1 MPKTDGP
8 EPDWTIPVR
17 LTPDEWNDICESL
30 AIRRR
35 HRFDVIRN
43 KIVEQTV
50 SEG

>member
-1 MPKTDGP
+1 MKKIDGP
-8 EPDWTIPVR
+8 EPDYTIPVR
-17 LTPDEWNDICESL
+17 LTVDEWEQVCESL

-50 SEG
+50 TEG